1 MKAIL
6 VSTAVLVF
14 LGTMLLTAG
23 PEPKITICHV
33 PPGNPENI
41 QVITIGESAWPAH
54 QTHSGILPNG
64 DVIWDTLF
72 VPGLGCTSDV
82 VPDTGLD

>member
-6 VSTAVLVF
+6 VSAAVLVF

-33 PPGNPENI
+33 PPGNPENV
-41 QVITIGESAWPAH
+41 QVITIGQSAWPAH

-64 DVIWDTLF
+64 VEIRDSLF
-72 VPGLGCTSDV
+72 SPGVGCTV
-82 VPDTGLD
+82 VPETGID

>member
-6 VSTAVLVF
+6 ASVTVLVF

-33 PPGNPENI
+33 PPGNPENV
-41 QVITIGESAWPAH
+41 QVITIGQSAWPAH
-54 QTHSGILPNG
+54 QTHSGILNG
-64 DVIWDTLF
+64 VEIRDSLF
-72 VPGLGCTSDV
+72 VPGLGCTV
-82 VPDTGLD
+82 VPDTGIN